1 MQLKIGK
8 AQGRD
13 FSIDAQELV
22 TGRTC
27 IIAQSGAGKS
37 WSIAVLC
44 ETMCR
49 AKIGFC
55 LIDTEGEYY
64 SLKEKFPDI
73 LWIGAEGADADVD
86 DIGLDYDIEKINIK
100 QLVSKAVSE
109 SRPIIFDVSEVDMVP
124 RVTRLAHVLYDVAS
138 EQKKP
143 YLLIVEEADKFIPQ
157 SRDSIKKIEEIS
169 RRGRK
174 RGLGLLVAT
183 QRPAIV
189 TKNVLS
195 QCNNQIIGKLSIDND
210 LKAVGIFFSSKQEVE
225 ELTTLNPGD
234 FFVMGSLAHEKTKI
248 QFGKR
253 QTKHR
258 GVTPLLEEREI
269 VEYFE
274 EEEEEEEEDIAI
286 YEDAGRITRPDKQ
299 EDDEE
304 DEKISELPEILLTD
318 RPEGEQENND
328 FQKEE
333 DNPKTHEIKEENKPK
348 PKPAQK
354 KSAGK
359 KVTRRTTKS
368 PEEAVINLIE
378 RDEAFE
384 IAGSKLRRKRFGFG
398 SGERLISGNMVYI
411 PLFHVSVKYI
421 RGRFRKTTQHTS
433 FVIDGVKGR
442 CVDTAGGLKFRPCFS
457 DYIGLD
463 ENSIKVLNVM
473 SFSGETVADLE
484 GMTRLK
490 QSLVKSALSGL
501 EERKMV
507 TISDTVGESDEPVYV
522 PLITSTLPKLG
533 TRQRNFD
540 FRTGTLNGEK
550 WNINIK
556 EGDIRTILKAL
567 EPTSEIVEFRLYYYP
582 LFEIKAGSDLEERTL
597 YIDALSGKEVIIDV

>member
-73 LWIGAEGADADVD
+73 WWIGAEGADSDVD
-86 DIGLDYDIEKINIK
+86 DISMDYDIEKINIK
-100 QLVSKAVSE
+100 HLVSKAVSE

-124 RVTRLAHVLYDVAS
+124 RVTRLAHALYDVAS

-143 YLLIVEEADKFIPQ
+143 YLMIVEEADKFIPQ

-269 VEYFE
+269 IEYFE
-274 EEEEEEEEDIAI
+274 EEDEEEDDIFPD
-286 YEDAGRITRPDKQ
+286 EDAGRIIRPDTP
-299 EDDEE
+299 E
-304 DEKISELPEILLTD
+304 DEDIPKLPEDPAENEPENRESVTD
-318 RPEGEQENND
+318 NNGSG
-328 FQKEE
+328 KEE
-333 DNPKTHEIKEENKPK
+333 IEPENPEIKEEKAKPK
-348 PKPAQK
+348 PKPAPK
-354 KSAGK
+354 KTTRK
-359 KVTRRTTKS
+359 KVSRSASKNS
-368 PEEAVINLIE
+368 EEAVLNLIE

-398 SGERLISGNMVYI
+398 SGERLISGNMVNI
-411 PLFHVSVKYI
+411 PLFYVSVKYI

-433 FVIDGVKGR
+433 FIIDGIKGR

-463 ENSIKVLNVM
+463 ENSVKVLNVM

-490 QSLVKSALSGL
+490 QSPVKAALSKL
-501 EERKMV
+501 EDRKMV
-507 TISDTVGESDEPVYV
+507 TVSDTVGESDEPVYV

-533 TRQRNFD
+533 TRQRSFD
-540 FRTGTLNGEK
+540 FRTGTLSGEK
-550 WNINIK
+550 WNADLK
-556 EGDIRTILKAL
+556 ESDIRTILKAL

-582 LFEIKAGSDLEERTL
+582 LFEIRAGSDFEERTL
-597 YIDALSGKEVIIDV
+597 YIDALSGREVIFDV